1 MKGLSQGFQHL
12 FEKQNI
18 YAVNSLLATT
28 SRKRPPP
35 ISDHFV
41 NDRFVSQSKCCFKKS
56 LVSDH
61 FSHFL
66 PPISLIR
73 DFSNQNAR
81 GNVSTTSVNHT
92 DDIPY
97 VEMFPFIAS
106 EFQIRELNLPRRVV
120 YLFVRGFGITDVTRL
135 LRVG

>member
-1 MKGLSQGFQHL
+1 M
-12 FEKQNI
+12 
-18 YAVNSLLATT
+18 
-28 SRKRPPP
+28 
-35 ISDHFV
+35 
-41 NDRFVSQSKCCFKKS
+41 
-56 LVSDH
+56 SDH

-81 GNVSTTSVNHT
+81 GNVSTTSVNRT

-120 YLFVRGFGITDVTRL
+120 YLFQCVNSGLRML
-135 LRVG
+135 LDFFVLDNCV